1 MQRDP
6 GPNGMGRFN
15 YTLGHNS
22 ARALASAA
30 KRGIFVRRI
39 TTLSLVL
46 LLILSGFTLLAPP
59 AAAAFPPPVADAGE
73 DQTVEEDESVTLDG
87 SGSFDLSPGQETLTY
102 RWDFD
107 SSNGSGD
114 TDARGKV
121 VKVTYADAGFYTV
134 TLTVSD
140 GDFEDTDTARITV
153 IPVSVDNTP
162 PVAII
167 RSPLPGVYN
176 VSEPINFEGSGFDA
190 DDDPLS
196 GEWDFGD
203 GTSSRQPTTTH
214 TYTEE
219 GPRVIRWKVTDG
231 EANNTARMVIVIG
244 DAPNIPEEND
254 RPEAELNASK
264 TNVTVDEIITFDATG
279 SSDPDGD
286 ELSFEWDF
294 DISDGFDTDSTEAI
308 VNWAYNDTGDYT
320 VVLIVR
326 DGNQGGVAY
335 ATEDITVDEE
345 SNDPP
350 EANAGNDAQVEVGIP
365 LSFRGTANDPD
376 GDNITLYMWEF
387 GDGDV
392 WEHSSSGRTN
402 HTYRTPGTFTATF
415 TAEDERGESG
425 SDTRTITVNPPPDK
439 PPVAHAGEDMT
450 VLQGDTVYFQGKGT
464 DDFGIARYQWDF
476 NNDGV
481 WDYDEMTNGDTTYTY
496 PEAGTYT
503 AIFRV
508 TDDPRPGNPGP
519 GQTDQDSLIVTV
531 LKNQPPEA
539 RIVVTTIFVQTGE
552 LVRFQS
558 DSDDPEGARLVYAW
572 DLDGDGKID
581 SNAENPTWTYRRE
594 GDYMVTLTATDD
606 HGQSDTDQITI
617 TVSQT
622 YSVNVDISSPIRDLD
637 PGETFAFRATISNDG
652 NGNDQIRVSLSGQNY
667 AWATLEKSLISLSAT
682 EKQTITITV
691 EVPQTAISTDDAI
704 ITVTATSNYYTSAS
718 DAKDIEVHIRQRF
731 AIGAAMDVNSIDI
744 ETGQSRE
751 DIATITITN
760 DGNGPD
766 SFRISFSGDITGY
779 LRTSTPKVDLAP
791 GETRDVTISIDVV
804 DGTPTGS
811 AIGTV
816 IVSSTNSVAKK
827 QMDFTINIEGAEAGT
842 SSISFD
848 LWTVVI
854 IVVVL
859 AVVVALAAGLSRSR
873 RKKGT
878 NGKSVKTTK
887 A

>member
-1 MQRDP
+1 
-6 GPNGMGRFN
+6 MGRFN

-22 ARALASAA
+22 ARALAGAA
-30 KRGIFVRRI
+30 NRGIFVRRI
-39 TTLSLVL
+39 ITLSLVL
-46 LLILSGFTLLAPP
+46 LLILSGFTLFIPP
-59 AAAAFPPPVADAGE
+59 AAAAFPPPVADAGA

-87 SGSFDLSPGQETLTY
+87 SGSYDRTPDDETLTY

-107 SSNGSGD
+107 SSNGSGG

-121 VKVTYADAGFYTV
+121 VTVTYGDSGIYTV

-140 GDFEDTDTARITV
+140 GDFEDSDTTRVTV

-162 PVAII
+162 PIAII

-176 VSEPINFEGSGFDA
+176 VSTPINFEGSGFDL

-214 TYTEE
+214 SYSEE
-219 GPRVIRWKVTDG
+219 GPRVIRWQVNDG
-231 EANNTARMVIVIG
+231 NMNNTARIVIVIG
-244 DAPNIPEEND
+244 EAPDTPEDNRRPDAVLE
-254 RPEAELNASK
+254 ASK
-264 TNVTVDEIITFDATG
+264 TNVSVDEIITFDARNST
-279 SSDPDGD
+279 DPDD
-286 ELSFEWDF
+286 DDLSFEWDF
-294 DISDGFDTDSTEAI
+294 DISDGIDTDSTE
-308 VNWAYNDTGDYT
+308 VVVDHSYNDTGEYT
-320 VVLIVR
+320 VLLIVR
-326 DGNQGGVAY
+326 DGKQGGVDY
-335 ATEDITVDEE
+335 DTVTITVEEE

-350 EANAGNDAQVEVGIP
+350 NAHAGNDAQVEVGVP
-365 LSFRGTANDPD
+365 LTFRGTANDPD
-376 GDNITLYMWEF
+376 GDPITLYMWEF

-392 WEHSSSGRTN
+392 WEHSSSGQTN
-402 HTYRTPGTFTATF
+402 HTYRTPGTYTATF
-415 TAEDERGESG
+415 TVEDDRGERG
-425 SDTRTITVNPPPDK
+425 SDARQVTVNPPPDK
-439 PPVAHAGEDMT
+439 PPTAHAGDDITRM
-450 VLQGDTVYFQGKGT
+450 QGENVFFQGKAT

-476 NNDGV
+476 NSDGI
-481 WDYDEMTNGDTTYTY
+481 WDYDSSNNGDTTYVY

-519 GQTDQDSLIVTV
+519 GQTNQDSLIVTI

-558 DSDDPEGARLVYAW
+558 DSDDPEGARLEYAW
-572 DLDGDGKID
+572 DLDGDGKTD
-581 SNAENPTWTYRRE
+581 STAENPTWTYRRD
-594 GDYMVTLTATDD
+594 GQYMVTLTVTDD
-606 HGQSDTDQITI
+606 YGQSHTDQITI
-617 TVSQT
+617 EVSQT
-622 YSVNVDISSPIRDLD
+622 YSVTVDISSPIRDLD
-637 PGETFAFRATISNDG
+637 PGETFTFRATVSNDG
-652 NGNDQIRVSLSGQNY
+652 NGNDQIRITLSGQNN
-667 AWATLEKSLISLSAT
+667 AWATLEKSLISLNAT

-691 EVPQTAISTDDAI
+691 SVPQTALSTDDAL
-704 ITVTATSNYYTSAS
+704 ITVTASSNYYPSAS
-718 DAKDIEVHIRQRF
+718 DAEDIEVHVRQNF
-731 AIGAAMDVNSIDI
+731 AIGAVMDVDSIDI
-744 ETGQSRE
+744 NTGQSRE

-804 DGTPTGS
+804 EGTPPGA

-816 IVSSTNSVAKK
+816 IVSSTNSVAKR
-827 QMDFTINIEGAEAGT
+827 QMEFTINIEGGGST
-842 SSISFD
+842 GSPLDFD

-859 AVVVALAAGLSRSR
+859 AVVTALAMGLTRSR
-873 RKKGT
+873 KKKGT
-878 NGKSVKTTK
+878 KKKAVKTTK
-887 A
+887 ASGS